1 MISKVAIG
9 CGTLYYITHRVR
21 DLLLKYLSRQ
31 ECKGLGQ
38 EARQIDIRGFA
49 HLGLAENRA

>member
-1 MISKVAIG
+1 MISKVATG

-49 HLGLAENRA
+49 HLGLAENLA